1 MSLLWLQDFTERG
14 PVTMN
19 KQTREAA
26 ADEPEAQ
33 GGSAAE
39 DKAQTLRKELDVLL
53 DELKARGRRAFDVSY
68 QIRQHPAI
76 IAGLGALLVG
86 GVAMAITS
94 AQRRRREERSL
105 AARLTGIAAILAGQM
120 PRGARPKV
128 VVKRGGADYGPLAKA
143 ALGLLLPKL
152 LPLIAGKLFQQPRAL
167 PAERRRSRP

>member
-1 MSLLWLQDFTERG
+1 MSLLWFEDFTERG

-26 ADEPEAQ
+26 ADEPEVQ

-68 QIRQHPAI
+68 QIRQHPAL

-86 GVAMAITS
+86 GVALAVTS

-105 AARLTGIAAILAGQM
+105 AARLTGIASILAGQM
-120 PRGARPKV
+120 PRARPRL
-128 VVKRGGADYGPLAKA
+128 VVKKGGADYGPLAKA

-152 LPLIAGKLFQQPRAL
+152 LPLIAGKLFQQPIAL
-167 PAERRRSRP
+167 PAERRRPRP